1 VSAPVVAAC
10 DLDRTLIYSR
20 RSAAAPSGFDRQLV
34 CVERYLD
41 QEQSF
46 VSVAALEGIRSLA
59 TRAVFVP
66 TTTRTRAQAE
76 RVRFPG
82 LSGLSGLSGLPGLP
96 GLPGPR
102 FQIVAN
108 GGVLLV
114 DGAPDRDWAGLV
126 RRTLADSGVP
136 VEAVRQYLS
145 SWQAEPW
152 LLRARVAEELFCY
165 AVIDREALPPDTL
178 AEIHGWTAAR
188 GWQTSVQGSKLYLV
202 PAALN
207 KESAVAEVARRVG
220 AARVIAAGD
229 SLLDRAMLVAADA
242 GIRPGH
248 GELAA
253 EGWGAPHVI
262 ALQEQGVV
270 AGERIVDWMVD
281 QVGHR

>member
-1 VSAPVVAAC
+1 
-10 DLDRTLIYSR
+10 
-20 RSAAAPSGFDRQLV
+20 
-34 CVERYLD
+34 
-41 QEQSF
+41 
-46 VSVAALEGIRSLA
+46 
-59 TRAVFVP
+59 VFVP

-82 LSGLSGLSGLPGLP
+82 QSGQSGQSGLPGQS
-96 GLPGPR
+96 GSR

-114 DGAPDRDWAGLV
+114 DGAPDEDWAGLV
-126 RRTLADSGVP
+126 RRTLADSGEP
-136 VEAVRQYLS
+136 VEAVWQYLS

-178 AEIHGWTAAR
+178 AEIHGWTAVR
-188 GWQTSVQGSKLYLV
+188 GWLTSVQGRKLYVV

-220 AARVIAAGD
+220 STRVIAAGD

-270 AGERIVDWMVD
+270 AGERIVDWMVA
-281 QVGHR
+281 QVDHR